1 MVPLR
6 INEALTP
13 LSLPNSINIYIDP
26 RGTLFGAALLCFT
39 LPALLVNQL
48 SITILRYALGAS
60 AEGLLLH
67 STPNALTMFD
77 SILLLY
83 VHNPNALRLTD
94 V

>member
-39 LPALLVNQL
+39 LPALLVESVIDHYSVDLRWECHGNLL
-48 SITILRYALGAS
+48 SDRVS
-60 AEGLLLH
+60 AEILLH
-67 STPNALTMFD
+67 STPPGLVRVDRHTSLPVD
-77 SILLLY
+77 
-83 VHNPNALRLTD
+83 
-94 V
+94 